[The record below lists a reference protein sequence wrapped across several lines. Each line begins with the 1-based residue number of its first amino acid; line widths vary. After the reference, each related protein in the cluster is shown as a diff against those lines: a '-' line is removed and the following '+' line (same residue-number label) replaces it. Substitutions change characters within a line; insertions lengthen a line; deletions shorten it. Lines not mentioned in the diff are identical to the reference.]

1 MTSSDDLI
9 QNVYAY
15 FLKEYHAG
23 AAGASGSEVVA
34 FEPMGFSPGCVGV
47 QGPGI
52 SNALQ
57 EVSRLA
63 DILPETDGGA
73 YKETGRTISV
83 QYSATIVEGA
93 QPSPGVSVE
102 AFSGLKSL
110 ARKLYNDAESDGEL
124 DGPKATLAT
133 PADWYDLQN
142 ASNWSTYSY
151 DSSTQIQAPAP
162 PAPQAPNVH
171 LAWQV
176 VNPEMRPQILERP
189 SQFLSTPNPAT
200 GLRPMV
206 ARAPMMAT
214 APVVMRP
221 VAAPIT
227 AVAPRPTAVEIP
239 PARPTAAFILTTR
252 ASVALV
258 AAQTAPQPVES
269 ASFKLSF
276 DYCLVHLRRPWLS
289 GDFLAMPGWYVPTAR
304 GGDYSTGSPS
314 NKGWFSALPT
324 AFIAVKNLVISGSW
338 SANDVAAAGNS
349 AAFGPFSL
357 MGISASQSGVLTN
370 PGVQI
375 IAWICSPQ
383 PKLPPDDDPKLA
395 LAAPATGS

>member
-15 FLKEYHAG
+15 FLKAYHAG

-52 SNALQ
+52 SNAALQ

-63 DILPETDGGA
+63 DVLPETDGGV

-93 QPSPGVSVE
+93 QPTAGASVE
-102 AFSGLKSL
+102 AFSNLKSL

-142 ASNWSTYSY
+142 ASNWSTYCY
-151 DSSTQIQAPAP
+151 NSSTQIQVPAPA
-162 PAPQAPNVH
+162 APQAPNVH

-176 VNPEMRPQILERP
+176 VNQEMRPQILQQ
-189 SQFLSTPNPAT
+189 SAQFVSTPNPAT
-200 GLRPMV
+200 GLHPMV
-206 ARAPMMAT
+206 TRATMMAT
-214 APVVMRP
+214 APVAMRP
-221 VAAPIT
+221 AAPIT

-239 PARPTAAFILTTR
+239 SARPTAAVILTTR
-252 ASVALV
+252 ASVAQV

-276 DYCLVHLRRPWLS
+276 DYCLVHLRRSWLS

-304 GGDYSTGSPS
+304 GGDYSTGSPL
-314 NKGWFSALPT
+314 NKGWFAAIPT

-338 SANDVAAAGNS
+338 SANDVTAAGNS

-357 MGISASQSGVLTN
+357 LGISASQSGVLTN

-383 PKLPPDDDPKLA
+383 AKLPPDDDPKLA